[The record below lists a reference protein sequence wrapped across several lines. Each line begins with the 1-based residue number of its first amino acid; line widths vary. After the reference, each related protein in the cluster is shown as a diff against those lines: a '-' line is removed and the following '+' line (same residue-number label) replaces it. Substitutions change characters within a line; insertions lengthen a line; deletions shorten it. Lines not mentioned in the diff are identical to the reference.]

1 MSFSRQRR
9 SSLAL
14 VFCSCPV
21 LCVVKSFIGNPAV
34 GFGVND
40 LDFPSWLWLLGC
52 IRPPGKILQEPG
64 NSNLLYPR
72 ILLEALQDFTE
83 EELLLFLFLLSLS
96 LLYYFIILLYLYYFN
111 DFYFI
116 IFIIYFIL
124 LFLYYY
130 FLLLCH
136 HHCDTHAHG
145 LIPIKPH
152 PG

>member
-64 NSNLLYPR
+64 NPR
-72 ILLEALQDFTE
+72 ILLKALQDFPE
-83 EELLLFLFLLSLS
+83 EELLLLLVVL
-96 LLYYFIILLYLYYFN
+96 YFIILLYFYYFN
-111 DFYFI
+111 YFCFNF